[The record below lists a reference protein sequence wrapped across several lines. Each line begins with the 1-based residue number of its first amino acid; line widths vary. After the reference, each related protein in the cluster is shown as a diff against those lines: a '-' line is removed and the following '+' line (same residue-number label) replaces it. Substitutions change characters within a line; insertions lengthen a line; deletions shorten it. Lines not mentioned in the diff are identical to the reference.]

1 MTETRT
7 ETEVR
12 QAKPIT
18 MLQLLLIITRKGL
31 ERGRQRGRERDRK
44 TAVCEELLWPGS
56 RSKVMARKE
65 ENVA

>member
-1 MTETRT
+1 MRELLQLT

-31 ERGRQRGRERDRK
+31 EKEAEGERERE
-44 TAVCEELLWPGS
+44 TGS
-56 RSKVMARKE
+56 IVRGTFVARKS
-65 ENVA
+65 